1 MPVLSFSRIAAFV
14 AILCLSA
21 LSSAARATD
30 KTELERQRE
39 QFPLV
44 YETALKG
51 PVDTW
56 RRLAVGLESYP
67 LFPYLEL
74 ASLQR
79 RSGPVRRE
87 EVDAFLAKWPNSLP
101 AAILRESVLTDM
113 AKRQD
118 WKNFLALYDDT
129 TRNRDLRC
137 NALQA
142 RIATGQ
148 KIDFVADVQPLWLTD
163 KALPG
168 GCDAPLKWAKDQGK
182 LTPALIWQRIDLVAR
197 AGRAEQV
204 SALAP
209 ILDDADR
216 TAAERI
222 ATAISDPA
230 SALKQANTWPD
241 APHTREAL
249 TLALERTAR
258 RDNDAAV
265 AAWPAL
271 STQFHFD
278 TDQRGRIL
286 RAIALHGATS
296 YAPEAVARL
305 AALPADLSDDIT
317 REWRVRTSLAKLDFK
332 ATLAALDAMPEPQKN
347 DARWRYLHARM
358 LVKLGNPDAAT
369 VELSSLAREANF
381 YGFLSA
387 DWLAQPYTI
396 CNVDPT
402 ANRAIE
408 DSLRTQPSLARA
420 FEFFAL
426 NRLSEARR
434 EWDFAQSSL
443 SVEQRRDAIALATK
457 RGWYDRAVY
466 AFSEGDEI
474 HFYDL
479 RFPLAR
485 RDQIERDSRAA
496 GIDPAFAYAIIRAE
510 SAWTTDAHSHADA
523 YGLMQL
529 LPGTAAQLAKAA
541 KMSYGGAR
549 DLFDPDINILLGTR
563 YLGNMATR
571 YDGSPWLASAA
582 YNAGTDPVERWITQ
596 RETLEPDFFIET
608 IPYKET
614 REYVSRVL
622 AFSVVYDWRMNG
634 SALPLSARLPRVGQA
649 YTPRDDAARKAV
661 SCPATIAAS
670 PAQTSMPTTPTAH

>member
-1 MPVLSFSRIAAFV
+1 MPVSLRRRILRFF
-14 AILCLSA
+14 AILAGFTLSTF
-21 LSSAARATD
+21 SQAAD
-30 KTELERQRE
+30 KTELERQRA

-51 PVDTW
+51 PVDSW

-67 LFPYLEL
+67 LFAYLEL
-74 ASLQR
+74 ASVQR
-79 RSGPVRRE
+79 RPGAVRRE
-87 EVDAFLAKWPNSLP
+87 DFDAFVKKYPNSLP
-101 AAILRESVLTDM
+101 TAILREGVLVDL

-118 WKNFLALYDDT
+118 WKNYLALYDDS
-129 TRNRDLRC
+129 TRNRELRC
-137 NALQA
+137 DALQA

-148 KIDFVADVQPLWLTD
+148 KIDFAADIQPLWLTE

-168 GCDAPLKWAKDQGK
+168 ACDAPLKWAKDQNK
-182 LTPALIWQRIDLVAR
+182 LTAALIWQRIDLVSR
-197 AGRAEQV
+197 AGRADQV

-209 ILDDADR
+209 MLDGADR
-216 TAAERI
+216 TNAERI
-222 ATAISDPA
+222 AISISDPA
-230 SALKQANTWPD
+230 TVLKQASAWSDD
-241 APHTREAL
+241 ARARDAI

-305 AALPADLSDDIT
+305 AALPPDMADDIT
-317 REWRVRTSLAKLDFK
+317 REWRVRTSLAKSDFK
-332 ATLAALDAMPEPQKN
+332 ATLAALDTMPESQKS

-358 LVKLGNPDAAT
+358 LVKLGRQDAAT
-369 VELSSLAREANF
+369 AELSTLAREANF
-381 YGFLSA
+381 YGFLAA

-402 ANRAIE
+402 LNRVIE
-408 DSLRTQPSLARA
+408 ETLRTQSNLSRA

-426 NRLSEARR
+426 NRLAEARR
-434 EWDFAQSSL
+434 EWDFSQSSL

-457 RGWYDRAVY
+457 IGWYDRAVY

-485 RDQIERDSRAA
+485 RDQIERDSREA

-529 LPGTAAQLAKAA
+529 LPGTASQLAKAA
-541 KMSYGGAR
+541 KMTYGGAH
-549 DLFDPDINILLGTR
+549 DLFDPDVNILLGTR

-622 AFSVVYDWRMNG
+622 AFSVVYDWRLHG
-634 SALPLSARLPRVGQA
+634 SALPLSARLPRIGQA
-649 YTPRDDAARKAV
+649 YTPREDAVRKAV
-661 SCPATIAAS
+661 TCAAAAKS
-670 PAQTSMPTTPTAH
+670 DP

>member
-1 MPVLSFSRIAAFV
+1 
-14 AILCLSA
+14 
-21 LSSAARATD
+21 
-30 KTELERQRE
+30 
-39 QFPLV
+39 
-44 YETALKG
+44 
-51 PVDTW
+51 
-56 RRLAVGLESYP
+56 
-67 LFPYLEL
+67 
-74 ASLQR
+74 
-79 RSGPVRRE
+79 
-87 EVDAFLAKWPNSLP
+87 
-101 AAILRESVLTDM
+101 
-113 AKRQD
+113 
-118 WKNFLALYDDT
+118 
-129 TRNRDLRC
+129 
-137 NALQA
+137 
-142 RIATGQ
+142 
-148 KIDFVADVQPLWLTD
+148 
-163 KALPG
+163 
-168 GCDAPLKWAKDQGK
+168 
-182 LTPALIWQRIDLVAR
+182 
-197 AGRAEQV
+197 
-204 SALAP
+204 
-209 ILDDADR
+209 
-216 TAAERI
+216 
-222 ATAISDPA
+222 
-230 SALKQANTWPD
+230 
-241 APHTREAL
+241 
-249 TLALERTAR
+249 
-258 RDNDAAV
+258 
-265 AAWPAL
+265 
-271 STQFHFD
+271 
-278 TDQRGRIL
+278 
-286 RAIALHGATS
+286 
-296 YAPEAVARL
+296 
-305 AALPADLSDDIT
+305 
-317 REWRVRTSLAKLDFK
+317 
-332 ATLAALDAMPEPQKN
+332 
-347 DARWRYLHARM
+347 M
-358 LVKLGNPDAAT
+358 LVKLGSADAAT
-369 VELSSLAREANF
+369 AELSSLAREANF

-426 NRLSEARR
+426 NRLAEARR

-443 SVEQRRDAIALATK
+443 SVEQRRDAIALAAK

-549 DLFDPDINILLGTR
+549 DLFDPEVNIRLGTR

-614 REYVSRVL
+614 RDYVSRVL

-634 SALPLSARLPRVGQA
+634 SALPLSARLPRIGQA
-649 YTPRDDAARKAV
+649 YTPREDAARKAV
-661 SCPATIAAS
+661 GCPANIAATAS
-670 PAQTSMPTTPTAH
+670 TAAPSTPAPTAH